1 MRVNAIAS
9 TDPDADVPKVGGGDG
24 GTAAVVARVSEE
36 TRATVLLQPTGKEQ
50 DRDNS
55 EGKRGTKGE
64 DGKEGEMDARG
75 GAERGGGSSQ
85 TPAGRSLRSTAGL
98 AQVGG
103 LPTVVAEVRQM
114 MRYALLEPELFL
126 RYGLRPPRG
135 LLLHGP
141 PGTGKTMIARA
152 AAEELGVAL
161 LPIDCAQVVSRFVG
175 ESEARLR
182 QLFERASDIAS
193 AGEGGVV
200 IFLDEIDA
208 LCPKRSGGG
217 GGAVGGGALEA
228 RLVATLLTLMDGLG
242 GGTEGGGTEGGGTT
256 GGGGSTAV
264 PRIVVLGA
272 TNRPHALDPA
282 VRRPGRFD
290 RELRVGVPDE
300 KGRAHILSL
309 MLLKRKSAVDPMLLP
324 TTIVVPSD
332 AAPGASSSGEQEIM
346 LKQET
351 MLVPSAA
358 VLDIARAAHG
368 CVGAD
373 LESMVREAALFALRR
388 YLQDGK
394 TKEAAR
400 LRMPHPQALLATVD
414 PPAAPHADTGGVL
427 VRITEA
433 ELRLAAATTR
443 PSALRELEVAVPH
456 IKWNQIGGQ
465 HEVKQ
470 QLKECVEWPLKHG
483 AAFDR
488 MGIRPPT
495 GVLLYGPPGC
505 SKTLLAKAMATESEM
520 NFLAVKGP
528 ELLSM
533 WVGESEQQLAELF
546 RKARSA
552 APTILFFDEID
563 ALASA
568 AARCGGGGGASA
580 TGRVLSQLLVE
591 LDGISPMKSVVV
603 VGATNRPDLLDNA
616 LMRPGRIDRALYVGL
631 PDEAA
636 RMEIVSLQ
644 LKRVPVAADPGVVSF
659 NFIDVAHT
667 DATDVHNAGGGGD
680 RATKLAKAAIAAEL
694 VARTEG
700 YSGAELVALC
710 REGAIAAMEELLD
723 EQGGEGGEVAVHW
736 RHYER
741 ALSRLRPQTSA
752 ESLDFYRRFQARN

>member
-1 MRVNAIAS
+1 MRVSILQ
-9 TDPDADVPKVGGGDG
+9 TDTAALVGEGCSSGDVGKVGGSGDIG
-24 GTAAVVARVSEE
+24 GLVACVNSE
-36 TRATVLLQPTGKEQ
+36 TRVTVLQPKEGRTTVGRTI
-50 DRDNS
+50 DA
-55 EGKRGTKGE
+55 KGTKGK
-64 DGKEGEMDARG
+64 GKDESAEPETKKKR
-75 GAERGGGSSQ
+75 ERGGGSSQ
-85 TPAGRSLRSTAGL
+85 SGEAMQGL
-98 AQVGG
+98 GQVGG
-103 LPTVVAEVRQM
+103 LPSVVQEVRQLL
-114 MRYALLEPELFL
+114 RYALVEPELFL

-141 PGTGKTMIARA
+141 PGTGKTMIAKS
-152 AAEELGVAL
+152 AAEELGAVL

-182 QLFERASDIAS
+182 MLFERANTIAM
-193 AGEGGVV
+193 EGTGVV

-242 GGTEGGGTEGGGTT
+242 SGGGDGEGAGE
-256 GGGGSTAV
+256 SMRV

-300 KGRAHILSL
+300 KGRAHILTL
-309 MLLKRKSAVDPMLLP
+309 MLLKRRSAVHPTLLP
-324 TTIVVPSD
+324 TILPTSTPPPPPT
-332 AAPGASSSGEQEIM
+332 AAGADVGADTEAER
-346 LKQET
+346 EAF
-351 MLVPSAA
+351 VPSA
-358 VLDIARAAHG
+358 VVTEIARAAHG

-373 LESMVREAALFALRR
+373 LESMVREAALLALRG
-388 YLQDGK
+388 YLLESK
-394 TKEAAR
+394 TS
-400 LRMPHPQALLATVD
+400 T
-414 PPAAPHADTGGVL
+414 ADTHGMQKLAASVAPSDDAR
-427 VRITEA
+427 VCITEA

-456 IKWNQIGGQ
+456 VKWAQIGGQ

-483 AAFDR
+483 AAFER

-546 RKARSA
+546 RKARAA

-568 AARCGGGGGASA
+568 AARGGGGGGASA

-631 PDEAA
+631 PDAGA
-636 RMEIVSLQ
+636 RLEIVRLQ
-644 LKRVPVAADPGVVSF
+644 LQRAPVADVPGVVSS
-659 NFIDVAHT
+659 NFVTNVVEAS
-667 DATDVHNAGGGGD
+667 GGD
-680 RATKLAKAAIAAEL
+680 GGNEGKSASERAKAAVAAEL
-694 VARTEG
+694 VVRTDG

-723 EQGGEGGEVAVHW
+723 KQQQQGSEEGDGDVAVHW

-741 ALSRLRPQTSA
+741 ALLRVRAQTSA
-752 ESLDFYRRFQARN
+752 ETLDFYRRFQARN